1 MVSGND
7 ENRLKKRVGFVGLL
21 AMCVGL
27 NIGGALFALTGKA
40 AFLTGPSLPLAMLI
54 SSIPALLALLPYSVL
69 TSAIPTTSATY
80 RYAQMVSP
88 RVAVVSMMT
97 LAICIAIGAQ
107 PLFALAVGKYFAKIA
122 SIDPLISG
130 IFVLSIFYLINLI
143 GVQQAARIQIVLFL
157 LLMSALVLY
166 IVMGVGEIQVANF
179 NNAFP
184 KGFGGLIAASG
195 LLYTF
200 CAGGF
205 FVVDLGGEV
214 IQANKVFPKALLTG
228 MIIVVVFYLLILTIT
243 VGTVDWNVLDGKS
256 LVAVA
261 ENFMGARMLAYFIVC
276 GALVACATTINVIYS
291 IISRGLMVMS
301 SEGILPSFMSRVN
314 SRWGTPHWA
323 LTIPFVISV
332 ISLVV
337 ISDLMFFGSMLNLG
351 LILAIT
357 VVAVSGLGFPEKFP
371 ELFAKSSIK
380 TSPKTLKIVCWL
392 VIFFNSLI
400 FIFFVIAIKK
410 ASLVF
415 FGIIIATI
423 ILAIIKREALNKI
436 SVKQYFLESEKVQ
449 ATHP

>member
-1 MVSGND
+1 MISGND
-7 ENRLKKRVGFVGLL
+7 ENKLKKRIGFVGLL

-27 NIGGALFALTGKA
+27 NIGGALFALTSKA
-40 AFLTGPSLPLAMLI
+40 AGLTGPSLPLAMLI

-88 RVAVVSMMT
+88 RIAVISMLT

-107 PLFALAVGKYFAKIA
+107 PLFALAVGKYLAKIV
-122 SIDPLISG
+122 SIDPLVSG
-130 IFVLSIFYLINLI
+130 ILVLAFFYLINLV
-143 GVQQAARIQIVLFL
+143 GVQQTARIQIVLFF

-166 IVMGVGEIQVANF
+166 IIMGIGEIKVANF
-179 NNAFP
+179 NEPFP

-228 MIIVVVFYLLILTIT
+228 MIIVVVFYLLILSIT
-243 VGTVDWNVLDGKS
+243 VGVLNWKELEGKS
-256 LVAVA
+256 LIAVA

-291 IISRGLMVMS
+291 VISRGLMIVS
-301 SEGILPSFMSRVN
+301 SEGILPSWLGKVN
-314 SRWGTPHWA
+314 SKWGTPHWA
-323 LTIPFVISV
+323 LTIPFIISA

-351 LILAIT
+351 LIMAIT
-357 VVAVSGLGFPEKFP
+357 VVAISGLLFPDRYP
-371 ELFAKSSIK
+371 DLFAKSLIK
-380 TSPKTLKIVCWL
+380 VSPKTLKIVCWL
-392 VIFFNSLI
+392 VIMFNSLI
-400 FIFFVIAIKK
+400 FIFFTIAIKK

-415 FGIIIATI
+415 FGIIVAVFIYSIT
-423 ILAIIKREALNKI
+423 KKEVLNKI
-436 SVKQYFLESEKVQ
+436 SGNLDFFEKE
-449 ATHP
+449 

>member
-7 ENRLKKRVGFVGLL
+7 ENKLKKRVGFIGLL

-27 NIGGALFALTGKA
+27 NIGGALFALTSKA

-54 SSIPALLALLPYSVL
+54 SSVPALLALLPYSVL
-69 TSAIPTTSATY
+69 TSAVPTTSATY

-88 RVAVVSMMT
+88 KVAVVSMMT

-107 PLFALAVGKYFAKIA
+107 PLFALAVGKYLAKIA
-122 SIDPLISG
+122 PINPLVSG
-130 IFVLSIFYLINLI
+130 IFTLTIFYLINLI
-143 GVQQAARIQIVLFL
+143 GVQQTARVQIILFL

-166 IVMGVGEIQVANF
+166 IIMGIGEIRMENF
-179 NNAFP
+179 ETPFP
-184 KGFGGLIAASG
+184 KGVGGLIAASG

-214 IQANKVFPKALLTG
+214 VQANKVFPKALLTG

-243 VGTVDWNVLDGKS
+243 VGAVNWKALEGKS
-256 LVAVA
+256 LIAVA
-261 ENFMGARMLAYFIVC
+261 ENFMGPKMLAYFVVC

-291 IISRGLMVMS
+291 IISRGLMVVS
-301 SEGILPSFMSRVN
+301 SEKILPSFMGRVN

-332 ISLVV
+332 ISLIM

-357 VVAVSGLGFPEKFP
+357 VVAVSGLRFPEKFP
-371 ELFAKSSIK
+371 ELFARSLIN
-380 TSPKTLKIVCWL
+380 TSVKRMKLACWL

-400 FIFFVIAIKK
+400 FIFFIIAIKK

-415 FGIIIATI
+415 FAIVFATFIYTI
-423 ILAIIKREALNKI
+423 IKKDVLNRI
-436 SVKQYFLESEKVQ
+436 SGEVSFFERQRS
-449 ATHP
+449 

>member
-7 ENRLKKRVGFVGLL
+7 ENRLKKRVGFFGLL

-27 NIGGALFALTGKA
+27 NIGGALFALTSKA

-54 SSIPALLALLPYSVL
+54 SSIPAMLALLPYSVL

-88 RVAVVSMMT
+88 KIAVVSMMT

-107 PLFALAVGKYFAKIA
+107 PLFALAVGKYLAKIV
-122 SIDPLISG
+122 SIDPRLSG
-130 IFVLSIFYLINLI
+130 VLVLAFFYLINLI
-143 GVQQAARIQIVLFL
+143 GVQQTARIQIVLFI
-157 LLMSALVLY
+157 LLMSALILY
-166 IVMGVGEIQVANF
+166 IIMGVGEIQVANF
-179 NNAFP
+179 SEAFP

-214 IQANKVFPKALLTG
+214 VQANKVFPKALLTG
-228 MIIVVVFYLLILTIT
+228 MIIVVVFYLIILTIT
-243 VGTVDWNVLDGKS
+243 VGAVNWKVLEGKS
-256 LVAVA
+256 LIAVA
-261 ENFMGARMLAYFIVC
+261 ENFMGAGMLAYFIVC

-291 IISRGLMVMS
+291 VISRGLMVIS
-301 SEGILPSFMSRVN
+301 SEKILPSFIGRVN

-323 LTIPFVISV
+323 LTIPFIISV
-332 ISLVV
+332 ISLII

-351 LILAIT
+351 LIMAIT
-357 VVAVSGLGFPEKFP
+357 VVAVSGLKFPEKFP
-371 ELFAKSSIK
+371 KLFAKSLIK
-380 TSPKTLKIVCWL
+380 TSVKKLKIVCWL
-392 VIFFNSLI
+392 VIIFNSLI
-400 FIFFVIAIKK
+400 FIFFIIAIKK

-415 FGIIIATI
+415 FGIILLVFLYTI
-423 ILAIIKREALNKI
+423 VKRDVLNRI
-436 SVKQYFLESEKVQ
+436 SGELSFFESEG
-449 ATHP
+449 A

>member
-7 ENRLKKRVGFVGLL
+7 ENKLKKRVGFIGLL

-27 NIGGALFALTGKA
+27 NIGGALFALTSKA

-54 SSIPALLALLPYSVL
+54 SSVPALLALLPYSVL
-69 TSAIPTTSATY
+69 TSAVPTTSATY

-88 RVAVVSMMT
+88 KVAVVSMMT

-107 PLFALAVGKYFAKIA
+107 PLFALAVGKYLAKIA
-122 SIDPLISG
+122 PINPLVSG
-130 IFVLSIFYLINLI
+130 IFTLTVFYLINLI
-143 GVQQAARIQIVLFL
+143 GVQQTARVQIILFL

-166 IVMGVGEIQVANF
+166 IIMGIGEIRMENF
-179 NNAFP
+179 ETPFP
-184 KGFGGLIAASG
+184 KGVGGLIAASG

-214 IQANKVFPKALLTG
+214 VQANKVFPKALLTG

-243 VGTVDWNVLDGKS
+243 VGAVNWKALEGKS
-256 LVAVA
+256 LIAVA
-261 ENFMGARMLAYFIVC
+261 ENFMGPKMLAYFVVC

-291 IISRGLMVMS
+291 IISRGLMVVS
-301 SEGILPSFMSRVN
+301 SEKILPSFMGRVN

-332 ISLVV
+332 ISLIM

-357 VVAVSGLGFPEKFP
+357 VVAVSGLRFPEKFP
-371 ELFAKSSIK
+371 ELFARSLIN
-380 TSPKTLKIVCWL
+380 TSVKRMKLACWL

-400 FIFFVIAIKK
+400 FIFFIIAIKK

-415 FGIIIATI
+415 FAIVFATFIYTI
-423 ILAIIKREALNKI
+423 IKKDVLNRI
-436 SVKQYFLESEKVQ
+436 SGEVSFFERQRS
-449 ATHP
+449 

>member
-7 ENRLKKRVGFVGLL
+7 ENKLKKRVGFIGLL

-27 NIGGALFALTGKA
+27 NIGGALFALTSKA

-54 SSIPALLALLPYSVL
+54 SSVPALLALLPYSVL
-69 TSAIPTTSATY
+69 TSAVPTTSATY

-88 RVAVVSMMT
+88 KVAVVSMMT

-107 PLFALAVGKYFAKIA
+107 PLFALAVGKYLAKIA
-122 SIDPLISG
+122 PINPLVSG
-130 IFVLSIFYLINLI
+130 IFTLTIFYLINLI
-143 GVQQAARIQIVLFL
+143 GVQQTARVQIILFL

-166 IVMGVGEIQVANF
+166 IIMGIGEIRMENF
-179 NNAFP
+179 ETPFP
-184 KGFGGLIAASG
+184 KGVGGLIAASG

-214 IQANKVFPKALLTG
+214 VQANKVFPKALLTG

-243 VGTVDWNVLDGKS
+243 VGAVNWKALEGKS
-256 LVAVA
+256 LIAVA
-261 ENFMGARMLAYFIVC
+261 ENFMGPKMLAYFVVC

-291 IISRGLMVMS
+291 IISRGLMVVS
-301 SEGILPSFMSRVN
+301 SEKILPSFMGRVN

-332 ISLVV
+332 ISLIM

-357 VVAVSGLGFPEKFP
+357 VVAVSGLRFPEKFP
-371 ELFAKSSIK
+371 ELFARSLIN
-380 TSPKTLKIVCWL
+380 TSVKRMKLACWL

-400 FIFFVIAIKK
+400 FIFFIIAIKK

-415 FGIIIATI
+415 FAIVFATFIYTI
-423 ILAIIKREALNKI
+423 IKKDVLNRI
-436 SVKQYFLESEKVQ
+436 SGEVSFFERQHS
-449 ATHP
+449 

>member
-7 ENRLKKRVGFVGLL
+7 ENRLKKRVGFFGLL

-27 NIGGALFALTGKA
+27 NIGGALFALTSKA
-40 AFLTGPSLPLAMLI
+40 AILTGPSLPLAMLI

-88 RVAVVSMMT
+88 KIAVVSMMT

-107 PLFALAVGKYFAKIA
+107 PLFALAVGKYLAKIV
-122 SIDPLISG
+122 SIDPRLSG
-130 IFVLSIFYLINLI
+130 VLVLALFYLINLI
-143 GVQQAARIQIVLFL
+143 GVQQTARIQIVLFI
-157 LLMSALVLY
+157 LLMSALILY
-166 IVMGVGEIQVANF
+166 IVMGVGEIQTANF
-179 NNAFP
+179 NEAFP

-214 IQANKVFPKALLTG
+214 VQANKVFPKALLTG
-228 MIIVVVFYLLILTIT
+228 MIIVVVFYLIILTIT
-243 VGTVDWNVLDGKS
+243 VGAVNWKVLEGKS
-256 LVAVA
+256 LIAVA
-261 ENFMGARMLAYFIVC
+261 ENFMGAKMLAYFIVC

-291 IISRGLMVMS
+291 VISRGLMVIS
-301 SEGILPSFMSRVN
+301 SEKILPSFIGRVN

-323 LTIPFVISV
+323 LTIPFIISV
-332 ISLVV
+332 ISLIM

-351 LILAIT
+351 LIMAIT
-357 VVAVSGLGFPEKFP
+357 VVAVSGLKFPEKFP
-371 ELFAKSSIK
+371 KLFAKSLIK
-380 TSPKTLKIVCWL
+380 TSVKKLKIVCWL
-392 VIFFNSLI
+392 VIIFNSLI
-400 FIFFVIAIKK
+400 FIFFIIAIKK

-415 FGIIIATI
+415 FGIILLVFLYTI
-423 ILAIIKREALNKI
+423 VKKDVLNRI
-436 SVKQYFLESEKVQ
+436 SGELSFFESEG
-449 ATHP
+449 A

>member
-1 MVSGND
+1 MANGTD
-7 ENRLKKRVGFVGLL
+7 EHKLKKRVGFVGLL

-27 NIGGALFALTGKA
+27 NIGGALFALTSKA
-40 AFLTGPSLPLAMLI
+40 AGLTGPSLPLAMLI

-88 RVAVVSMMT
+88 RIAVVSMMT
-97 LAICIAIGAQ
+97 LAVCIAIGAQ
-107 PLFALAVGKYFAKIA
+107 PLFALAVGKYFTKLVAV
-122 SIDPLISG
+122 DPILTG
-130 IFVLSIFYLINLI
+130 IFVLACFYLINLL
-143 GVQQAARIQIVLFL
+143 GVHQTSRIQIIMFL

-166 IVMGVGEIQVANF
+166 IIMGIGEIKTANF
-179 NNAFP
+179 NNPFP

-228 MIIVVVFYLLILTIT
+228 MIIVVVFYLLILSIT
-243 VGTVDWNVLDGKS
+243 VGAINWEALEGKS
-256 LVAVA
+256 LIAVA
-261 ENFMGARMLAYFIVC
+261 ENFMGAKMLAFFIVC

-291 IISRGLMVMS
+291 IISRGLMIVS
-301 SEGILPSFMSRVN
+301 SEGILPSFMSNVN

-323 LTIPFVISV
+323 LTIPFIISA

-357 VVAVSGLGFPEKFP
+357 VVAISGLKFP
-371 ELFAKSSIK
+371 DKYPDLFAKSSIK
-380 TSPKTLKIVCWL
+380 VSPKLLKITCWI
-392 VIFFNSLI
+392 VIIFNSLI
-400 FIFFVIAIKK
+400 FIFFIIAIKK
-410 ASLVF
+410 SSLVF
-415 FGIIIATI
+415 FGIIIVVFIYSLTLKEKFA
-423 ILAIIKREALNKI
+423 KI
-436 SVKQYFLESEKVQ
+436 SGNFSFLEGE
-449 ATHP
+449 

>member
-7 ENRLKKRVGFVGLL
+7 ENKLKKRVGFIGLL

-27 NIGGALFALTGKA
+27 NIGGALFALTSKA

-69 TSAIPTTSATY
+69 TSAVPTTSATY

-88 RVAVVSMMT
+88 KVAVVSMMT

-107 PLFALAVGKYFAKIA
+107 PLFALAVGKYLAKIA
-122 SIDPLISG
+122 PINPLVSG
-130 IFVLSIFYLINLI
+130 IFTLTLFYLINLI
-143 GVQQAARIQIVLFL
+143 GVQQTARVQIVLFL
-157 LLMSALVLY
+157 FLMSALVLY
-166 IVMGVGEIQVANF
+166 IIMGIGEIRMENF
-179 NNAFP
+179 EAPFP
-184 KGFGGLIAASG
+184 KGVGGLIAASG

-214 IQANKVFPKALLTG
+214 VQANKVFPRALLTG

-243 VGTVDWNVLDGKS
+243 VGAVNWQALEGKS
-256 LVAVA
+256 LIAVA
-261 ENFMGARMLAYFIVC
+261 ENFMGPKMLAYFIVC

-291 IISRGLMVMS
+291 IISRGLMVVS
-301 SEGILPSFMSRVN
+301 SEKILPSFMGRVN

-332 ISLVV
+332 ISLIM

-357 VVAVSGLGFPEKFP
+357 VVAVSGLRFPEKFP
-371 ELFAKSSIK
+371 KLFARSSIN
-380 TSPKTLKIVCWL
+380 TSVRRMKLACWL
-392 VIFFNSLI
+392 VIIFNSLI
-400 FIFFVIAIKK
+400 FIFFIIAIKK

-415 FGIIIATI
+415 FAIIFATFIYTI
-423 ILAIIKREALNKI
+423 IKKDVLNRI
-436 SVKQYFLESEKVQ
+436 SGELSFFERQRS
-449 ATHP
+449 

>member
-1 MVSGND
+1 MVSGKD

-27 NIGGALFALTGKA
+27 NIGGALFALTSKA
-40 AFLTGPSLPLAMLI
+40 AILTGPSLPLAMLI

-97 LAICIAIGAQ
+97 LAICISIGAQ
-107 PLFALAVGKYFAKIA
+107 PLFALAVGKYFAKIV
-122 SIDPLISG
+122 SVDPLISG
-130 IFVLSIFYLINLI
+130 VFILVLFYLINLI
-143 GVQQAARIQIVLFL
+143 GVQQTARIQIVLFL

-166 IVMGVGEIQVANF
+166 IIMGVGEIRIANF
-179 NNAFP
+179 NEAFP

-214 IQANKVFPKALLTG
+214 VQANKVFPKALLTG
-228 MIIVVVFYLLILTIT
+228 MIIVVVFYLFILTIT
-243 VGTVDWNVLDGKS
+243 VGAVNWKTLEGKS
-256 LVAVA
+256 LIAVA

-291 IISRGLMVMS
+291 IISRGLMVVS
-301 SEGILPSFMSRVN
+301 SEGILPSFMGRVN

-332 ISLVV
+332 ISLVM

-357 VVAVSGLGFPEKFP
+357 VVAVSGLKFPEKFP
-371 ELFAKSSIK
+371 ELFARSSITVSAK
-380 TSPKTLKIVCWL
+380 TMKIACWL
-392 VIFFNSLI
+392 VIILNSLI
-400 FIFFVIAIKK
+400 FVFFIIAIKK

-415 FGIIIATI
+415 FGIILAVFIYTI
-423 ILAIIKREALNKI
+423 FRRDVLNRI
-436 SVKQYFLESEKVQ
+436 SGELSFFERQRS
-449 ATHP
+449 